1 MKPATT
7 IADNGA
13 FSVQKSIFGPEC
25 ITMRF
30 RPKNR
35 FLNLPYGP
43 EKSPF
48 SALSR
53 RSFMKYP
60 GWIYLGAYLERSTTF

>member
-13 FSVQKSIFGPEC
+13 FSFQKSIFGPEC
-25 ITMRF
+25 ITIRF

-35 FLNLPYGP
+35 FLNSPYGP

-53 RSFMKYP
+53 RSLMKYP
-60 GWIYLGAYLERSTTF
+60 G

>member
-1 MKPATT
+1 MQPAT
-7 IADNGA
+7 ASDDDGA

-25 ITMRF
+25 ISIRL
-30 RPKNR
+30 K
-35 FLNLPYGP
+35 P

-48 SALSR
+48 PALSR

-60 GWIYLGAYLERSTTF
+60 GRVSDDIKISHA

>member
-1 MKPATT
+1 MMPATT

-13 FSVQKSIFGPEC
+13 FSAQKSIFGPEC
-25 ITMRF
+25 ITIRS

-35 FLNLPYGP
+35 FLNSPHGP

-53 RSFMKYP
+53 RSFMKY
-60 GWIYLGAYLERSTTF
+60 AA

>member
-1 MKPATT
+1 MKPAT
-7 IADNGA
+7 ASDDNGA
-13 FSVQKSIFGPEC
+13 FSAQKSIFGPEC
-25 ITMRF
+25 ITIRF
-30 RPKNR
+30 RPENR
-35 FLNLPYGP
+35 FLNSPYGP

-60 GWIYLGAYLERSTTF
+60 G

>member
-25 ITMRF
+25 NTKRI
-30 RPKNR
+30 RPKKRIFNS
-35 FLNLPYGP
+35 PYGP

-60 GWIYLGAYLERSTTF
+60 G

>member
-13 FSVQKSIFGPEC
+13 FSAQKSIFGPEY
-25 ITMRF
+25 ITIRF

-35 FLNLPYGP
+35 FLNSPYGP
-43 EKSPF
+43 EKSPPLVHGRF
-48 SALSR
+48 RHLVAHNCRLR
-53 RSFMKYP
+53 
-60 GWIYLGAYLERSTTF
+60 

>member
-13 FSVQKSIFGPEC
+13 FSVQKSI
-25 ITMRF
+25 
-30 RPKNR
+30 
-35 FLNLPYGP
+35 LNSPYGP

-48 SALSR
+48 PALSR

-60 GWIYLGAYLERSTTF
+60 G